1 LTIPKRITTS
11 RKRNDRLK
19 KANRKN
25 IAGQT
30 MIYKTVHRKVKAEQ
44 HKPHLNPGVKSGALK
59 GLAIPAP
66 FSLVVTVVIERCHS
80 KCNLEME
87 NYISF

>member
-1 LTIPKRITTS
+1 MCTGKRTNKRYKCYINAKCQWKKSWKMPKRIITS
-11 RKRNDRLK
+11 RKWKDRLK

-25 IAGQT
+25 TAGQT

-59 GLAIPAP
+59 GYN
-66 FSLVVTVVIERCHS
+66 
-80 KCNLEME
+80 KQ
-87 NYISF
+87 